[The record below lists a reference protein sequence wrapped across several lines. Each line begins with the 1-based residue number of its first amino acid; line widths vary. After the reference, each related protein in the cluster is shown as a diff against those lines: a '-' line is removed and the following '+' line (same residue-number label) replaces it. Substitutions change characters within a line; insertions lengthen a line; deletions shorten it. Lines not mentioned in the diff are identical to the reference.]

1 MIEYPDGLSDSSD
14 GDANTPSSNGSDEN
28 ATRNTF
34 PPQFS
39 NRFPSLGTWTK
50 LEGEDPSLTIQR
62 VLNED
67 DRLQLQQDTGVE
79 ISYDL
84 GKVVYL
90 GAESQDAIKK
100 AKEKLDV
107 LLESI
112 VSPLDIQSVHSGP
125 TADVSTD
132 RSRT

>member
-1 MIEYPDGLSDSSD
+1 
-14 GDANTPSSNGSDEN
+14 T
-28 ATRNTF
+28 TF
-34 PPQFS
+34 PPQS
-39 NRFPSLGTWTK
+39 SPRFPSLGPWTK

-62 VLNED
+62 VFNED

-100 AKEKLDV
+100 AKEKLDI
-107 LLESI
+107 LLES
-112 VSPLDIQSVHSGP
+112 
-125 TADVSTD
+125 
-132 RSRT
+132 